1 MNHYL
6 SAFANHR
13 ISLIILLFLGTLS
26 LFLPVS
32 SSAADEE
39 LISLAVKDEPLGDVL
54 YKVSMATGYDISLDN
69 KWQNYRVTASLKKVP
84 LNKGLKRILKNL
96 NSAII
101 YVSSQ
106 KIKII
111 IFDKPTSEGAPYTPS
126 DEKSVDRTPVS
137 QRPSY
142 HSGRQRPPLPT
153 SQAIEKEDSSGTNEE
168 PLDTPVVSDQGSETS
183 TPDNEG
189 EEKTTSESLKA
200 GSDEGTNKD
209 LEDKASEESSE
220 NDNQTESKN
229 E

>member
-32 SSAADEE
+32 SSAADEK

-84 LNKGLKRILKNL
+84 LHKGLKRILKNL

-111 IFDKPTSEGAPYTPS
+111 IFDKTAPEGASNTPS

-142 HSGRQRPPLPT
+142 RPGRQPPPLPT

-183 TPDNEG
+183 PPDNEG

-200 GSDEGTNKD
+200 DPNEGTNKD
-209 LEDKASEESSE
+209 LEDKSSEGSSE